1 MSNGRKQLRLFD
13 FLEQSLERAIE
24 GSVGRILPSK
34 VQPAEIARRLEREMT
49 IQQVVSVDGPIA
61 PNAFVVHLNPAD
73 AADIAGYE
81 HQLTSD
87 LSVWLEDLAN
97 QRDLRCVGPISVE
110 IESDARIPRRNMRI
124 TAAML
129 EGHAADGAQ
138 TSPDDPEVAYLLAI
152 SGGRLRMRHIP
163 LREGYTIIGRAP
175 ASDLVIDDPSVSR
188 FHARIEVRGRRIDVR
203 DLDSTN
209 GTRLNGHPIA
219 YAPVEAGDSIIFG
232 GVEAFVELNPPRSDR
247 SSR

>member
-13 FLEQSLERAIE
+13 FLEHSLERAIE

-61 PNAFVVHLNPAD
+61 PNTFVVHLNPAD
-73 AADIAGYE
+73 AAEVAGYE

-87 LSVWLEDLAN
+87 LAVWLEELAN

-110 IESDARIPRRNMRI
+110 IESDARIPRRHMRI
-124 TAAML
+124 TAAMIEDRSEDGVQPSP
-129 EGHAADGAQ
+129 EGPGV
-138 TSPDDPEVAYLLAI
+138 SYLLAI
-152 SGGRLRMRHIP
+152 PAGRLRVRRIP

-175 ASDLVIDDPSVSR
+175 ASDLVI
-188 FHARIEVRGRRIDVR
+188 
-203 DLDSTN
+203 
-209 GTRLNGHPIA
+209 
-219 YAPVEAGDSIIFG
+219 
-232 GVEAFVELNPPRSDR
+232 
-247 SSR
+247 

>member
-13 FLEQSLERAIE
+13 FLEHSLERAIE

-73 AADIAGYE
+73 AAEIAGYE
-81 HQLTSD
+81 QQLTSD
-87 LSVWLEDLAN
+87 LAVWLEDLAN
-97 QRDLRCVGPISVE
+97 QRNLRCVGQISVE
-110 IESDARIPRRNMRI
+110 IESDTRIPRRNMRI
-124 TAAML
+124 TAAMIEDHSHDGTPTHL
-129 EGHAADGAQ
+129 EE
-138 TSPDDPEVAYLLAI
+138 PDVAYLLAI
-152 SGGRLRMRHIP
+152 PGGRLRMRRIP

-188 FHARIEVRGRRIDVR
+188 FHARLEVRGRRIDVR

-209 GTRLNGHPIA
+209 GTRLNGGQVS

-232 GVEAFVELNPPRSDR
+232 GVETFVELNTPH
-247 SSR
+247 SSRSKQ